1 MERHLDRLHGI
12 ARQFTCRKI
21 QYKNIDPSFRDLIRT
36 INASGLKTVAC
47 CSGTSCDHP
56 SGFGLGGEIM
66 FDVRTISEHQRN
78 VMWNKTSGNDPVS
91 FDFIINNIYLPAKKI
106 AMLKKI
112 ETAAQKAGLHVYC
125 FIADNPRIMLR
136 PTIEAVV
143 DMQETWTGECVDDAT
158 ILKRFTKFANL
169 VK

>member
-1 MERHLDRLHGI
+1 L
-12 ARQFTCRKI
+12 TCRKI
-21 QYKNIDPSFRDLIRT
+21 HYEEIDPSFRDLIRT

-47 CSGTSCDHP
+47 CSGLACDHP

-78 VMWNKTSGNDPVS
+78 VMWNNTNGNDPVS
-91 FDFIINNIYLPAKKI
+91 FDFIIDNIYLPAKKI

-112 ETAAQKAGLHVYC
+112 ETSARKSGLHAYC
-125 FIADNPRIMLR
+125 FIANNPRIMLH

-143 DMQETWTGECVDDAT
+143 DLPETWSGECVDDAA
-158 ILKRFTKFANL
+158 ILKRFTKFAKLL
-169 VK
+169 VE